1 MAKRGSAADY
11 PNDAD
16 GDALREIAAH
26 GVDMSQPQ
34 LIEFAVAAPDEAA
47 ANKIQAALA
56 QHGYKGHVDFD
67 EGEPDEDAENDP
79 DDPEFGAAW
88 TVYVGIS
95 MVPTHDEIMRIQAD
109 LDRIAN
115 PHGGRSDGWGV
126 MI

>member
-1 MAKRGSAADY
+1 MSRHNSASDY

-26 GVDMSQPQ
+26 GVDVSQAQ

-47 ANKIQAALA
+47 ANNIQAALGE
-56 QHGYKGHVDFD
+56 HGYQAHVDFD
-67 EGEPDEDAENDP
+67 EGEPDDNGEIDP

-95 MVPTHDEIMRIQAD
+95 MLPTYDEIMRIQAD